1 MFKYVSQMSVYF
13 LEYSLCQNY
22 SHGSVFTHFIT
33 SSELNFNQK
42 KTKTRNRFN
51 PEPPPPPNLT

>member
-33 SSELNFNQK
+33 SSEVNFNQK
-42 KTKTRNRFN
+42 KKDKKPF
-51 PEPPPPPNLT
+51 